1 MNETKKSVNTTETQK
16 NEIYTPNF
24 IRFGRFTIK
33 DINSDTFFNCKKDSD
48 IIAALKL
55 YKYYTTK
62 GGYIIGLFQN
72 RLAEYIAKRL
82 YPNVSPYLFDKG
94 CSNYLNLP
102 YVEVKENGKKNIYS
116 TNLKCVE
123 SVHLAKT
130 VKITPQGMI
139 SYLPFK
145 PKSGVLTDEIAEIV
159 VEFFTDKYTI
169 GWALYKCVNTGD
181 YHIKH
186 INDYIALY
194 KTQNNIKS
202 TETTQK
208 QDLFAENQD
217 KTSNNKNDSLH
228 SVLFEGVDNSD
239 FNALSERC
247 KLIRNIVHLHTCN
260 NAGLERI
267 LSETEKVTDNYLL
280 EKDKQEIKS
289 CLDLDDTPPEMI
301 KEILK
306 LVRRNKGSLK

>member
-1 MNETKKSVNTTETQK
+1 METQNK
-16 NEIYTPNF
+16 EFIPKF
-24 IRFGRFTIK
+24 IRVGKFSILEEKSGEM
-33 DINSDTFFNCKKDSD
+33 FNCKEKED
-48 IIAALKL
+48 ILAALKL
-55 YKYYTTK
+55 YRYYTVK
-62 GGYIIGLFQN
+62 GFYNNNTGLYQN
-72 RLAEYIAKRL
+72 RLAEYIAKKL
-82 YPNVSPYLFDKG
+82 YPNVTPHLFDT
-94 CSNYLNLP
+94 CYSHYYNIPAVTIN
-102 YVEVKENGKKNIYS
+102 ENGNKCIYS
-116 TNLKCVE
+116 TNIKCVE
-123 SVHLAKT
+123 SVHLSKT
-130 VKITPQGMI
+130 VKIEPQGMI

-145 PKSGVLTDEIAEIV
+145 PKKGDLTDEIAEIV
-159 VEFFTDKYTI
+159 VEFFTDKHTI
-169 GWALYKCVNTGD
+169 GWALQKCRQTGD
-181 YHIKH
+181 YHINH

-208 QDLFAENQD
+208 QDLFIMQD
-217 KTSNNKNDSLH
+217 ETNNNKDDSLH
-228 SVLFEGVDNSD
+228 SVLFDGIDNSD

-306 LVRRNKGSLK
+306 LIRRNKGSLK